1 MKAETQNPNEKD
13 CGVWVGTCARLA
25 KMRRGRRRRAGAL
38 RIQAALV
45 TLNSE
50 LNEASSFSIR
60 VDGVTGE
67 EDRVLTLCWL

>member
-1 MKAETQNPNEKD
+1 MNAMTQMPDEKR
-13 CGVWVGTCARLA
+13 GVEWGTRVGIGA
-25 KMRRGRRRRAGAL
+25 AGAL
-38 RIQAALV
+38 RIHAAVV

-67 EDRVLTLCWL
+67 EDRVLTLGWL